1 MCKRTKLPRGS
12 AWPLKFPSTFCF
24 SKQLHH
30 LLHLQRKQPQ
40 CERMSVA
47 SSWLESVN
55 DCDGGPVT
63 VSGSVHVSGSRQ
75 HSERNVKVKYEKIVI
90 MGMMAGKI
98 PIPIPIRI
106 NFCLLS
112 WSCSQIKIAMKHIL
126 YIDTF
131 VVNCLKVPA
140 IYRLYLLRIVEL
152 S

>member
-1 MCKRTKLPRGS
+1 M
-12 AWPLKFPSTFCF
+12 
-24 SKQLHH
+24 
-30 LLHLQRKQPQ
+30 
-40 CERMSVA
+40 
-47 SSWLESVN
+47 
-55 DCDGGPVT
+55 T
-63 VSGSVHVSGSRQ
+63 VSGSVHVSGSHQ

-90 MGMMAGKI
+90 MGMMAGK
-98 PIPIPIRI
+98 IPIPIRI